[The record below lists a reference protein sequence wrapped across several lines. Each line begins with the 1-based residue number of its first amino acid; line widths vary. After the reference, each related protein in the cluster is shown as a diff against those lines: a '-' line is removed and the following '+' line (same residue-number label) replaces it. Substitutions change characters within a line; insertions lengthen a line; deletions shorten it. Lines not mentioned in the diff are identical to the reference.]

1 VSAARGGGGLR
12 PEEQDRATE
21 LCRRLDGLPLAL
33 ELAAARLRALPIA
46 EVLARLDRRLDLL
59 VGSSPVARHRTM
71 RAAIDWGYDL
81 LDEPQRLLLDRLSL
95 FAASFDLGAAS
106 AVAGADALEPLSQL
120 TDRSMVDWDGAR
132 YRLIETI
139 RQYAAERLPADD
151 PARSRFVG
159 LWVERLAVPPPPD
172 GPAHSAWLADMEAA
186 HDSILVALETSLSL
200 EIAAAMWWF
209 WWITGRMT
217 EGRLWLR
224 RALDADRGGPT
235 ALRGR
240 ALRAAA
246 ALARNSGDLD
256 EARRLGEESLAAFR
270 RLDDRPGMVAALNN
284 LLMTAHGQGDY
295 EGSLAFGYEAMALAE
310 AAGDER
316 MAFAA
321 LNNTASTLRALDR
334 LDEAAPLFERALGAF
349 RTMGDARGEAAVL
362 SNLGI
367 VARRRG
373 QLEASGEYMRAALAH
388 YVELAITEGQLDA
401 IEGLAEIDVLAGRPE
416 PGLVRLVVAERER
429 TALGSPLFSADEI
442 RDRDDAERTA
452 RDALTAAEVARAYRI
467 ASQTSWPAL
476 VEAVTR
482 G

>member
-1 VSAARGGGGLR
+1 
-12 PEEQDRATE
+12 
-21 LCRRLDGLPLAL
+21 
-33 ELAAARLRALPIA
+33 
-46 EVLARLDRRLDLL
+46 
-59 VGSSPVARHRTM
+59 
-71 RAAIDWGYDL
+71 
-81 LDEPQRLLLDRLSL
+81 
-95 FAASFDLGAAS
+95 
-106 AVAGADALEPLSQL
+106 
-120 TDRSMVDWDGAR
+120 
-132 YRLIETI
+132 
-139 RQYAAERLPADD
+139 
-151 PARSRFVG
+151 
-159 LWVERLAVPPPPD
+159 
-172 GPAHSAWLADMEAA
+172 
-186 HDSILVALETSLSL
+186 
-200 EIAAAMWWF
+200 
-209 WWITGRMT
+209 MT
-217 EGRLWLR
+217 EGRQWLR
-224 RALDADRGGPT
+224 RALAADHGGPT
-235 ALRGR
+235 AVRGR

-270 RLDDRPGMVAALNN
+270 RVDDRPGMVAALNN

-295 EGSLAFGYEAMALAE
+295 EGSLTFGYEAMALAE

-373 QLEASGEYMRAALAH
+373 ELAASGDYMRAALAR

-401 IEGLAEIDVLAGRPE
+401 IEGLAEIDVLAGRPAA
-416 PGLVRLVVAERER
+416 GLVRLVVAERER

-442 RDRDDAERTA
+442 RDRDDAERQA
-452 RDALTAAEVARAYRI
+452 RHALTTEEVAKAYRE
-467 ASQTSWPAL
+467 ASQTSWADL
-476 VEAVTR
+476 IEAVTR